1 MKLKKRTDKQIV
13 TEISK
18 LEQMKPRVRPRSGF
32 GDSHHDAIDAQI
44 EVLKGRL
51 DNDAIYDRYWGDPES
66 GDEMPED
73 VLIAALDAM
82 GWMDGGSYGD
92 GVKPSES
99 WKELLVS

>member
-1 MKLKKRTDKQIV
+1 MD
-13 TEISK
+13 TEMDRALIEYGTTIK
-18 LEQMKPRVRPRSGF
+18 AQGWEAGF